1 MYTSYNYYESGYPMG
16 RDPKLSEDEFPLW
29 EKQAE
34 RVLNQ
39 YTFSRL
45 ASNFGLITDDVKDC
59 ACELAELLYQADKS
73 TQQAAE
79 QGGVLQSYSN
89 DRGIWDILIC
99 PSQLSQE
106 EGKQKKTKE
115 IIYRYLGN
123 TWTFYTRG
131 YEHEP
136 ELHSYHHLI
145 QPDPGS
151 RQRR

>member
-1 MYTSYNYYESGYPMG
+1 MYTSYNYYESGYLMG

-39 YTFSRL
+39 YAFSRL

-79 QGGVLQSYSN
+79 QGGILQSYSN
-89 DRGIWDILIC
+89 DGESGTFDV
-99 PSQLSQE
+99 SQSTFTE
-106 EGKQKKTKE
+106 EGKAKKTRE
-115 IIYRYLGN
+115 IVYRYLGN
-123 TWTFYTRG
+123 TGLLYAG
-131 YEHEP
+131 V
-136 ELHSYHHLI
+136 
-145 QPDPGS
+145 
-151 RQRR
+151 

>member
-1 MYTSYNYYESGYPMG
+1 MYTSYNYYESGYLMG

-45 ASNFGLITDDVKDC
+45 VSNFGLITDEVKDC
-59 ACELAELLYQADKS
+59 TCELAELLYQADKS
-73 TQQAAE
+73 AQQAAE

-89 DRGIWDILIC
+89 DGESGTFD
-99 PSQLSQE
+99 LSQSTFTE
-106 EGKQKKTKE
+106 EGKQKKIRE

-123 TWTFYTRG
+123 TGLLYSG
-131 YEHEP
+131 V
-136 ELHSYHHLI
+136 
-145 QPDPGS
+145 
-151 RQRR
+151 

>member
-1 MYTSYNYYESGYPMG
+1 MYTSYNSYESGYLMG

-79 QGGVLQSYSN
+79 QGGILQSYSN
-89 DRGIWDILIC
+89 DGESGTFDV
-99 PSQLSQE
+99 SQSTFTE
-106 EGKQKKTKE
+106 EGKAKKTRE
-115 IIYRYLGN
+115 IVYRYLGN
-123 TWTFYTRG
+123 TGLLYAG
-131 YEHEP
+131 V
-136 ELHSYHHLI
+136 
-145 QPDPGS
+145 
-151 RQRR
+151 

>member
-1 MYTSYNYYESGYPMG
+1 MYASYNYYESGYLMG

-45 ASNFGLITDDVKDC
+45 VSNFGLITDEVKDC
-59 ACELAELLYQADKS
+59 TCELAELLYQADKS
-73 TQQAAE
+73 AQQAAA

-89 DRGIWDILIC
+89 DGESGTFD
-99 PSQLSQE
+99 LSQSTFTE
-106 EGKQKKTKE
+106 EGKQKKIRE

-123 TWTFYTRG
+123 TGLLYSG
-131 YEHEP
+131 V
-136 ELHSYHHLI
+136 
-145 QPDPGS
+145 
-151 RQRR
+151 

>member
-1 MYTSYNYYESGYPMG
+1 MYTSYNYYESGYLMG
-16 RDPKLSEDEFPLW
+16 RAPKLSEDEFPLW

-79 QGGVLQSYSN
+79 QGGILQSYSN
-89 DRGIWDILIC
+89 DGESGTFDV
-99 PSQLSQE
+99 SQSTFTE
-106 EGKQKKTKE
+106 EGKAKKTRE
-115 IIYRYLGN
+115 IVYRYLGN
-123 TWTFYTRG
+123 TGLLYAG
-131 YEHEP
+131 V
-136 ELHSYHHLI
+136 
-145 QPDPGS
+145 
-151 RQRR
+151 

>member
-1 MYTSYNYYESGYPMG
+1 MYASYGYYETTYLMG
-16 RDPKLSEDEFPLW
+16 REPKIPEDDFRFW

-45 ASNFGLITDDVKDC
+45 ASDFGLVTGEVKDC
-59 ACELAELLYQADKS
+59 ICELTELLYQADKS

-89 DRGIWDILIC
+89 DGESGTFD
-99 PSQLSQE
+99 LSQSTFTE
-106 EGKQKKTKE
+106 EGKQRKTKE

-123 TWTFYTRG
+123 TGLLYTG
-131 YEHEP
+131 V
-136 ELHSYHHLI
+136 
-145 QPDPGS
+145 
-151 RQRR
+151 

>member
-1 MYTSYNYYESGYPMG
+1 MYTSYNYYESGYLMG

-79 QGGVLQSYSN
+79 QGGILQSYSN
-89 DRGIWDILIC
+89 DGESGTFDV
-99 PSQLSQE
+99 SQSTFTE
-106 EGKQKKTKE
+106 AGKAKKTRE
-115 IIYRYLGN
+115 IVYRYLGN
-123 TWTFYTRG
+123 TGLLYAG
-131 YEHEP
+131 V
-136 ELHSYHHLI
+136 
-145 QPDPGS
+145 
-151 RQRR
+151 